1 MIGIQALQNTYQK
14 ATTKGLN
21 YVNEYWK
28 EERKDETGRT
38 WKNPE
43 ESENNITPEQKVI
56 LVKGME

>member
-28 EERKDETGRT
+28 EERKDETGELGRIQ
-38 WKNPE
+38 KN
-43 ESENNITPEQKVI
+43 QKTT
-56 LVKGME
+56 